1 MNGLF
6 CDSVKFTL
14 GKDLVA
20 DTTAETT
27 SAVADM
33 AGFDEVTF
41 VVKFGDVD
49 AAAVI
54 TFAVKENTAS
64 SVSSPTPTAVALDTV
79 SAGTLTS
86 GNLVFTEASG
96 NMDDKIVL
104 ITVNRSKITKQ
115 YIFLSI
121 TCTVESYE
129 IDWIGILQTH
139 PRTLPV
145 TQSSDVIAVCRGH
158 G

>member
-129 IDWIGILQTH
+129 IEIG
-139 PRTLPV
+139 R
-145 TQSSDVIAVCRGH
+145 
-158 G
+158 